1 MTAAGQAA
9 SGKAVAEI
17 IQVSGRK
24 FNFLGPPAG
33 LVVLLP
39 SWPANRLPHHKLI
52 PFCETA

>member
-52 PFCETA
+52 PFRETA